1 MPENK
6 QLTPKAQQT
15 RQRIFDVA
23 IEQFVEQGYEKTTM
37 RDIAKGADCSL
48 GLAYRYFDSKE
59 SLVLELWKHLAV
71 DYGAQL
77 SDVSSE
83 GWVDRYYDAMQIKI
97 RQLEPYRDVVQATL
111 GAAMNPS
118 SGVAIIGDETTV
130 YRDQML
136 EAFDSLIAGA
146 KDAPKALRTQQ
157 LTILMYGI
165 HLLLILVWVYDRSPQ
180 QQLTQKTLSF
190 MHDTMKL
197 LRPILILPPV
207 ANNLKR
213 LADIM
218 EGIFAPKT
226 MT

>member
-1 MPENK
+1 MQKNT

-23 IEQFVEQGYEKTTM
+23 IEQFVENGYEKTTM

-59 SLVLELWKHLAV
+59 ALVLQLWEHLAV
-71 DYGAQL
+71 DFVTQL
-77 SDVSSE
+77 PDVDNGS
-83 GWVDRYYDAMQIKI
+83 WVDRFNQAMQIKI
-97 RQLEPYRDVVQATL
+97 KQLHPYRDVIQATL

-118 SGVAIIGDETTV
+118 SGVAIISQETTD

-136 EAFDSLIAGA
+136 EGLESLIAGS

-157 LTILMYGI
+157 LTMLMYGI
-165 HLLLILVWVYDRSPQ
+165 HLLLILVWVYDSTPQ
-180 QQLTQKTLSF
+180 QQLTQKTMSF

-207 ANNLKR
+207 ANNLTR

-218 EGIFAPKT
+218 EGIFMPKNNV
-226 MT
+226 

>member
-1 MPENK
+1 MPKNT

-23 IEQFVEQGYEKTTM
+23 IEQFAIQGYEQTTM
-37 RDIAKGADCSL
+37 RDIAKGAECSL

-59 SLVLELWKHLAV
+59 ALVLELWRHLAV
-71 DYGAQL
+71 DFAAQL
-77 SDVSSE
+77 NDVNSE
-83 GWVDRYYDAMQIKI
+83 GWVDRFYDAMQIKI

-111 GAAMNPS
+111 GAAMNPG
-118 SGVAIIGDETTV
+118 SGVAIIGDETTD

-136 EAFDSLIAGA
+136 EAFEPLIVNA

-157 LTILMYGI
+157 LTMLMYGI
-165 HLLLILVWVYDRSPQ
+165 HLQLILVWVYDRSPN

-190 MHDTMKL
+190 MLDIMKL
-197 LRPILILPPV
+197 LRPMLILPPV

-226 MT
+226 